1 MKTAETTISYENS
14 IGFQLFIARQAIK
27 YLVEDGRYDYIE
39 TGSLISIHQN
49 VDNIIIPSEE
59 ESVSMYPMDYEEFL

>member
-1 MKTAETTISYENS
+1 MSLTDRKSVIIFDEVQKFPT
-14 IGFQLFIARQAIK
+14 ARQAIK

-49 VDNIIIPSEE
+49 VDGIIIPSEE
-59 ESVSMYPMDYEEFL
+59 EPLSMYPMDYEEFR